1 MHVEKGNN
9 ELNFNLKI
17 RKLQTN
23 LDMWRSRD
31 LTLFG
36 KVLIIKSLG
45 LSQLIY
51 SASILNVPEEVA
63 RTVKTKLFSFLWKNK
78 SNFSLQLNKI
88 YINLYLNKIKT
99 SDFYRLLCTKTHTTV
114 HSGPRR
120 WSKDL
125 SLDEDTWE
133 KIFASLK
140 TVCRE
145 TRLKEFQYKLS
156 HQKGTIPLWN

>member
-1 MHVEKGNN
+1 MLAYCPVRLLGIHVSYDKKGNN

-36 KVLIIKSLG
+36 KVLIIKSWG

-78 SNFSLQLNKI
+78 RD
-88 YINLYLNKIKT
+88 KIKRT
-99 SDFYRLLCTKTHTTV
+99 
-114 HSGPRR
+114 G
-120 WSKDL
+120 L
-125 SLDEDTWE
+125 STEVLSSRIRQEPSITGI
-133 KIFASLK
+133 KIFGH
-140 TVCRE
+140 E
-145 TRLKEFQYKLS
+145 IKLS
-156 HQKGTIPLWN
+156 NLRTTRTFSVQI